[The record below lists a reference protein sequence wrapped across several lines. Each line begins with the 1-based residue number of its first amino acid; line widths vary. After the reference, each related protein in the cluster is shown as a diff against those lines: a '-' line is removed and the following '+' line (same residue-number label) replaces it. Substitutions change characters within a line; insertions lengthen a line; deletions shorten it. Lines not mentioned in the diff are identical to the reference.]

1 MLSYGKASRS
11 CCANPQTTRMPGNV
25 DMKNTPTI
33 MSDHK
38 EAIKNTEPLGRD
50 CEEVH
55 GSNGGFG
62 ASLTSRNAFL

>member
-1 MLSYGKASRS
+1 
-11 CCANPQTTRMPGNV
+11 
-25 DMKNTPTI
+25 MKNTPTI